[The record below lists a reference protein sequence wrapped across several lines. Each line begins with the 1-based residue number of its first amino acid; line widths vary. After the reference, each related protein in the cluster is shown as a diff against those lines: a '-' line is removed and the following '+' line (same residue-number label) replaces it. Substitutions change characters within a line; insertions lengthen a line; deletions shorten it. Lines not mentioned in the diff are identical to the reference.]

1 MKKNEPM
8 RVQDVMTPEA
18 IVCQANDTMEHAAR
32 LLWEHDCGCLPVVD
46 EDGVVLA
53 MITDRDICMAAY
65 TQGRALR
72 EIRVEHAMSKD
83 VVCCAPKEGL
93 VEAARRMGERGV
105 RRLPVTDEEGRI
117 QGLLSVNDMACA
129 CSGAGVSRAKG
140 DPTVT
145 PTLQALVGICR
156 HRDAEH
162 EASRRESRNKRTG
175 SKEIV
180 PADRGAQTSIH
191 EGTEAQKEKAR

>member
-1 MKKNEPM
+1 MKQNEPT
-8 RVQDVMTPEA
+8 RVQDVMSTD
-18 IVCQANDTMEHAAR
+18 VVLCRANDTMEHAAR

-46 EDGVVLA
+46 EDGVVMA

-65 TQGRALR
+65 TQGRALP

-83 VVCCAPKEGL
+83 VVCCGPSDELA
-93 VEAARRMGERGV
+93 EAARRMGDRGV
-105 RRLPVTDEEGRI
+105 RRLPVTDEGGRI
-117 QGLLSVNDMACA
+117 QGLVSVNDMACA
-129 CSGAGVSRAKG
+129 CSGAGRSRAKG
-140 DPTVT
+140 DPVATA
-145 PTLQALVGICR
+145 TLQALVEICR
-156 HRDAEH
+156 HRRAEH
-162 EASRRESRNKRTG
+162 EASTREPRSRRTG

>member
-1 MKKNEPM
+1 MKQNQPT
-8 RVQDVMTPEA
+8 RVQDVMSTEVVLCRA
-18 IVCQANDTMEHAAR
+18 HDTMEHAAR

-65 TQGRALR
+65 TKGRALR

-83 VVCCAPKEGL
+83 VVCCGPKDGL
-93 VEAARRMGERGV
+93 AEAARRMGERGV

-129 CSGAGVSRAKG
+129 CSGAGMSRTKG
-140 DPTVT
+140 DPVVT
-145 PTLQALVGICR
+145 PTLQALVEICR
-156 HRDAEH
+156 HRHAEH
-162 EASRRESRNKRTG
+162 EASTHESRGKRTG
-175 SKEIV
+175 SKETV
-180 PADRGAQTSIH
+180 PAVRGAQTSIH
-191 EGTEAQKEKAR
+191 EGTGA